1 MSLFSS
7 IQVASGALQAND
19 IALQVVGQN
28 ISNANT
34 PGYCREKL
42 QLSPGTTQRVGNLN
56 LGTGVTVSS
65 VTRVVSE
72 ALEERLRDANSD
84 ASSANAQST
93 TYQELESVLD
103 SLGDTSIDTLM
114 ANFTSS
120 ISDILNSPEDTATRN
135 LAVLQGEEL
144 ASSINYVAQ
153 QVNTMR
159 SDLDT
164 EVVNIADNINRLT
177 SEIAKLNQQIAAVE
191 GGVVGASDAV
201 GLRDQRQELLSNLS
215 TLVGIDCS
223 EQSSGAVNV
232 YCGDTYLVYGST
244 SRQVEVVYDTVDG
257 EAVAQVQLVDSHAQ
271 LSTASGELSGVLA
284 ARDGILGSF
293 ADTLDDYAATLINEF
308 NKIYSSGQ
316 GLAGYASLASTN
328 SADSAEVALDKAGL
342 KFTPTNGAFQVLVY
356 DTTTEET
363 TATTIDVNLSG
374 VGQETT
380 LNSLAAAL
388 NKVTGIKATVSSTGD
403 LTIESLNDNCQ
414 FSFSSDTSGVLAA
427 MGLNTFFTGST
438 AMDIGVNQVVQN
450 SPGTFAAS
458 TAGIGSGTI
467 NATTLADF
475 NNVALESQN
484 GKTLSYLYDKMIS
497 DVTQASSV
505 AQSSASAAETFHST
519 LQAQE
524 TSISGV
530 NIDEEAV
537 NMMAYQ
543 QAYQACAKYIT
554 TLNDLFDTL
563 LTM

>member
-7 IQVASGALQAND
+7 IQVASGALQTND

-34 PGYCREKL
+34 EGYCREKVK
-42 QLSPGTTQRVGNLN
+42 LSPGTTQRVGNLN
-56 LGTGVTVSS
+56 LGTGVNVSS

-84 ASSANAQST
+84 AASADSQAT
-93 TYQELESVLD
+93 TYKELESVLD

-114 ANFTSS
+114 TNFTSS

-135 LAVLQGEEL
+135 LAVLQGEQL
-144 ASSINYVAQ
+144 ASTISYVAQ

-164 EVVNIADNINRLT
+164 EVANIADNINRLS
-177 SEIAKLNQQIAAVE
+177 SEIAELNQQIAAVE

-201 GLRDQRQELLSNLS
+201 GLRDQRQELLSELS
-215 TLVGIDCS
+215 DLVDVDCS
-223 EQSSGAVNV
+223 EQNSGAVNV

-244 SRQVEVVYDTVDG
+244 YRAVEVVYEKVDG
-257 EAVAQVQLVDSHAQ
+257 DTIAEVQMADSHAK
-271 LSTASGELSGVLA
+271 LSTSSGELAGVVA
-284 ARDGILGSF
+284 ARDDILGSF
-293 ADTLDDYAATLINEF
+293 AKSLDDYTGTLINEF
-308 NKIYSSGQ
+308 NKVYSSGQ
-316 GLAGYASLASTN
+316 GLEGYSSLTSTN
-328 SADSAEVALDKAGL
+328 SVDSADKALDDAGL
-342 KFTPTNGAFQVLVY
+342 NFTPTNGTFKVLVY
-356 DTTTEET
+356 DTIAKTTT
-363 TATTIDVNLSG
+363 TTTIDVNLSG

-388 NKVTGIKATVSSTGD
+388 NEVTGIKATASSTGE
-403 LTIESLNDNCQ
+403 LTIETLNSKSQ
-414 FSFSSDTSGVLAA
+414 FSFSSDSSGVLAA
-427 MGLNTFFTGST
+427 LGLNTFFTGST
-438 AMDIGVNQVVQN
+438 ALDIGVNEVVQDN
-450 SPGTFAAS
+450 PGTFAAS
-458 TAGIGSGTI
+458 TEGIGSDTT
-467 NATTLADF
+467 NATTLADI
-475 NNVALESQN
+475 NNVALKSKD

-505 AQSSASAAETFHST
+505 AQSSASAAGTFQST

-537 NMMAYQ
+537 SMMAYQ
-543 QAYQACAKYIT
+543 TAYQACAKYIT
-554 TLNDLFDTL
+554 ALNELFDTL
-563 LTM
+563 LSM